1 MYQKQWIIYII
12 IIVVVKKTTGH
23 LCMKYSY
30 NINQSTTMLYMV
42 MLFIYLLIVRAF
54 FSLH

>member
-12 IIVVVKKTTGH
+12 IIVVKKTTGH